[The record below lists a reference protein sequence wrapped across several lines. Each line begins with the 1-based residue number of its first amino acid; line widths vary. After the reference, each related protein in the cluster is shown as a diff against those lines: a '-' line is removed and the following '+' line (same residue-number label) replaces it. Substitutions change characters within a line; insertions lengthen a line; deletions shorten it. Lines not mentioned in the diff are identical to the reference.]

1 MEDLKLKANL
11 ADTNASDLKKKKSSP
26 HGKVVQLG
34 PVLKTL
40 GKSAV
45 IRTMTCLC
53 RGQTCELNGSVMG
66 THMTQASQTCLSV
79 KTRYYFV
86 FTVMARLGRGSFR
99 CFPKKMY
106 RTLPV
111 SISSP

>member
-11 ADTNASDLKKKKSSP
+11 ANTTCLRLKKKSSL

-66 THMTQASQTCLSV
+66 THMTQVSSD
-79 KTRYYFV
+79 
-86 FTVMARLGRGSFR
+86 
-99 CFPKKMY
+99 
-106 RTLPV
+106 LPFCKNQ
-111 SISSP
+111 ILF